1 MLLQGLLVRGAQ
13 LPVSPHHH
21 GEEFERP
28 LLSVTEQEG
37 SPAETYLPSVVAG
50 TKDP

>member
-1 MLLQGLLVRGAQ
+1 MLLQGLLVRGARS
-13 LPVSPHHH
+13 PVSPHYQ

-28 LLSVTEQEG
+28 LLSVTEQED
-37 SPAETYLPSVVAG
+37 SLTETYLPSMAAG